1 MGFAPTPGRVQ
12 VLDLASGP
20 GVRVDRGIAAGDV
33 IPPDFD
39 SMVAKVIAYG
49 RTRARGDRPAAS
61 ARCASRPR

>member
-49 RTRARGDRPAAS
+49 RTRDEAIARLQARPARVA
-61 ARCASRPR
+61 P